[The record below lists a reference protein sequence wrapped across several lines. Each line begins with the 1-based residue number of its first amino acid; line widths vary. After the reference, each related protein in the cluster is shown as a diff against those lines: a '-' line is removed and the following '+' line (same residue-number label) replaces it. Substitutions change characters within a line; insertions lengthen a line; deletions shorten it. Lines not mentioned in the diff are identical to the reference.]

1 MEGKG
6 RMKRWWHHSQAFSR
20 SERTFMHRGKGKELA
35 KTEDAAEEDRPR
47 GGRRQGVC
55 LPGRTS
61 LSSCQGPLGPPVR
74 QLLLMPCEEGHA
86 LSLSGSPPG
95 LGALQFHR
103 FAVGYLPTSY
113 LTSSCLSHEMGKK
126 GPNPRDRRQGL
137 TELMFRA
144 LTTVPGT
151 IVRAGEVFLF

>member
-1 MEGKG
+1 
-6 RMKRWWHHSQAFSR
+6 
-20 SERTFMHRGKGKELA
+20 MHMGKGKELE

-61 LSSCQGPLGPPVR
+61 LSSCRGPLGPPVR

-95 LGALQFHR
+95 LGGTPVPPLRSWVPSHK
-103 FAVGYLPTSY
+103 
-113 LTSSCLSHEMGKK
+113 LSH
-126 GPNPRDRRQGL
+126 L
-137 TELMFRA
+137 L
-144 LTTVPGT
+144 VPQP
-151 IVRAGEVFLF
+151 